1 MFFRVFG
8 MNAITIYLL
17 KEFVS
22 FGEIRKDLFNMKKRS
37 TIHIHSIITVLAV
50 LLSFSELSA
59 KEIPAFPGAEGHG
72 MYTIG
77 GRGGRVIKVTNLNDS
92 GEGSLRAAVEAKGP
106 RNVVFEVSGTIE
118 LKSRLVIGNNYI
130 TIAGQTAPGD
140 GICLKNYEVF
150 LGACEDVIIRYIRF
164 RMGDEAQQQSDALG
178 GQKNKNIIID
188 HCSMSWSTDECASF
202 YANENLTMQWCL
214 VGESLHY
221 SVHESGRHGYGG
233 SAAHSNGFFL
243 LGGTVC
249 GCGTDPNGQRKH
261 GRRRSQIPGS
271 FFGPC
276 DITASGCRACRQGTY
291 LCRRGTG
298 ITRGGNRN

>member
-1 MFFRVFG
+1 MC
-8 MNAITIYLL
+8 LL

-106 RNVVFEVSGTIE
+106 RNLVFEVSGTIE

-150 LGACEDVIIRYIRF
+150 LDACEDVIIRYIRF

-178 GQKNKNIIID
+178 GQKNKNIMR
-188 HCSMSWSTDECASF
+188 SRK
-202 YANENLTMQWCL
+202 LT
-214 VGESLHY
+214 
-221 SVHESGRHGYGG
+221 R
-233 SAAHSNGFFL
+233 
-243 LGGTVC
+243 
-249 GCGTDPNGQRKH
+249 
-261 GRRRSQIPGS
+261 
-271 FFGPC
+271 
-276 DITASGCRACRQGTY
+276 
-291 LCRRGTG
+291 
-298 ITRGGNRN
+298 